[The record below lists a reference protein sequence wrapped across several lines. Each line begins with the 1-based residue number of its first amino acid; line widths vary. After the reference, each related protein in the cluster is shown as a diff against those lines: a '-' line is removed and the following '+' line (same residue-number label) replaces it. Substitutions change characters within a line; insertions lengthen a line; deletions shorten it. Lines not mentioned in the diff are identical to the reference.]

1 MRKLVAVQARQG
13 AERAADASAATDVS
27 AELDDVATT
36 TDDVELATRLRIAFA
51 LMSRA
56 ERQNVPDRLTPVQLS
71 ALYKVD
77 VHGPLRLGD
86 LAARE
91 QVAGPTMCRVVASL
105 EGAGLVTRD
114 TDPTSARCS
123 LVAVTPAGRDQI
135 DAVRRDR
142 TDIMACR
149 LAKLSPRQHR
159 ALVLALPAIEALVE
173 AVIPG
178 DDIRRREIER
188 TRSARLEVRARDRE
202 SVRDVASGA
211 VPDAAPGGR
220 RKRPAPRPT

>member
-1 MRKLVAVQARQG
+1 MRKLVAAHARRG
-13 AERAADASAATDVS
+13 AERATDVP
-27 AELDDVATT
+27 AQLDDVETT

-51 LMSRA
+51 LVSRA

-105 EGAGLVTRD
+105 EAAGLVTRD

-135 DAVRRDR
+135 DVVRRDR
-142 TDIMACR
+142 TDFMACR
-149 LAKLSPRQHR
+149 LAKLPPRQHR

-173 AVIPG
+173 PVVPG
-178 DDIRRREIER
+178 EDIRPREIER
-188 TRSARLEVRARDRE
+188 TRRARLNVRE
-202 SVRDVASGA
+202 RDVASEA
-211 VPDAAPGGR
+211 VLTAAPGAR
-220 RKRPAPRPT
+220 RRRPAPRPA